1 MRLLVVL
8 ITALLGI
15 GALSP
20 SSQAADP
27 AVVFANAN
35 KAGGIAYTEG
45 WFGKGDT
52 RLHYVE
58 AGEGPLIIF
67 YHGFPS
73 TWFSWFDQMEAL
85 KTHYRVIAVDGLGA
99 GLSAKPDRLEPY
111 KVKNLAAQLD
121 RLARHLNGRKRF
133 VLVGHDWGAALA
145 FAYAQGYPDRLDAVI
160 ALSAPPY
167 NLFLDIA
174 RNDPEQQARSAYM
187 QRFGALTL
195 NDIRTG
201 NLGAAIARGAYA
213 DLLASG
219 SIAAEEHALFV
230 SALSPPETINGGM
243 NWYRANIAA
252 FADIDAADRWP
263 RHARRIKV
271 PALLL
276 WGEADKAFVPG
287 FLDRMGEYAECVE
300 IRRFAGAGHWL
311 TMERPEAVNA
321 AIADHIQANAGSKV
335 RPSESRLRP
344 RPLHCH
350 QPQTAAR

>member
-1 MRLLVVL
+1 MALV
-8 ITALLGI
+8 
-15 GALSP
+15 LSVAAIFAASP
-20 SSQAADP
+20 LVHAADP
-27 AVVFANAN
+27 AVVHANAH
-35 KAGGIAYTEG
+35 KSGSSAYKEG

-58 AGEGPLIIF
+58 AGDGPLIIF

-73 TWFSWFDQMEAL
+73 TWYSWFDQMEAL
-85 KTHYRVIAVDGLGA
+85 KANYRVVAVDGLGA

-111 KVKNLAAQLD
+111 KVRNLAAQLD

-160 ALSAPPY
+160 GLSAPPY

-174 RNDPEQQARSAYM
+174 RNDPEQQKRSAYM
-187 QRFGALTL
+187 QRFRALTL
-195 NDIRTG
+195 DDIRKG
-201 NLGAAIARGAYA
+201 DLGAAIARGAYA

-219 SIAAEEHALFV
+219 SITKEEHALFV
-230 SALSPPETINGGM
+230 TALSPPETMNGGM

-252 FADIDAADRWP
+252 FADIDAKDRWP
-263 RHARRIKV
+263 RYNRRIKV
-271 PALLL
+271 PTLVL

-287 FLDRMGEYAECVE
+287 FLERMGEYAECVE
-300 IRRFAGAGHWL
+300 VRRFPGAGHWL
-311 TMERPEAVNA
+311 TMERPEAVNV
-321 AIADHIQANAGSKV
+321 AIADHIKSNLGSNS
-335 RPSESRLRP
+335 PSGSRLRP

-350 QPQTAAR
+350 QPQTVAR